1 MSPLPGRFPLTP
13 HEEEVVLAMAAD
25 DSCQWLLA
33 GDTAG
38 HLSLFNIAQ
47 YCLTPQEVHGGM
59 MRECID
65 LRESS
70 QDDVM
75 LEPECTWRAHISEI
89 LSVAWAGPDFL
100 VSASA
105 DHTVQMW
112 TIQSKCVGYFGQP
125 QLWSSA
131 NPATFQHAPS
141 DLTHPSPGQYHTV

>member
-1 MSPLPGRFPLTP
+1 
-13 HEEEVVLAMAAD
+13 
-25 DSCQWLLA
+25 
-33 GDTAG
+33 
-38 HLSLFNIAQ
+38 
-47 YCLTPQEVHGGM
+47 
-59 MRECID
+59 
-65 LRESS
+65 
-70 QDDVM
+70 M

-141 DLTHPSPGQYHTV
+141 DLTHPSPGQYHTVYPHPLSKAWKRGYVLSTSTTCIADVYPEVGEGEEGREWSGKVKERRVEEEPIPNGLESPAEELTTLKNQVSVK